1 MIRLDRLC
9 LNLPGFALQDIDL
22 RIGDGE
28 YFVLVG
34 PYASGKTLLLE
45 TIAGLRKAS
54 SGEIWVDGRNV
65 TRLEPERRKIGMVY
79 QHSALFPHL
88 SVRGNLAFGLAV
100 RRLPATTIAA
110 AVDRAAEL
118 LGIGQ
123 LLNRSPEHL
132 SGGERQKVA
141 LARALATEPDVLL
154 LDEPLAA
161 LDPQSREQVRLDL
174 AGLQRRVG
182 MTTIH
187 VTHDFEEAT
196 MMGDRIGVMD
206 HGTIRQV
213 GTPDD
218 IFRHPNSE
226 FVARFTMSINVLR
239 GAVDRADPAAPVFVA
254 EGIRLAVDPHGA
266 DPGACGAAIRPESI
280 LITRSAPL
288 AGSDNVFAATVSR
301 ITNKGSIVEVVADVP
316 PNLTCLLTRYGFD
329 QLGLT
334 IGTRV
339 YLTIPRSAVCILGK
353 EQSTSH
359 AISRA

>member
-45 TIAGLRKAS
+45 TIAGLRQAS
-54 SGEIWVDGRNV
+54 SGQILIGGRDV

-88 SVRGNLAFGLAV
+88 SVRDNLAFGLAV

-110 AVDRAAEL
+110 AVDRTADL
-118 LGIGQ
+118 LGIGD
-123 LLNRSPEHL
+123 LLSRKPEYL

-141 LARALATEPDVLL
+141 LARALATDPEVLL

-161 LDPQSREQVRLDL
+161 LDPESREQVRLDL
-174 AGLQRRVG
+174 ADLQRQVG
-182 MTTIH
+182 MPTIH

-196 MMGDRIGVMD
+196 MMGARIGVMG

-213 GTPDD
+213 GTPDE
-218 IFRHPNSE
+218 IFRHPTSE
-226 FVARFTMSINVLR
+226 FVARFTMSINVLK
-239 GAVDRADPAAPVFVA
+239 GTIDRTDPTAPVFVA
-254 EGIRLAVDPHGA
+254 EGIHLAMDPDEI
-266 DPGACGAAIRPESI
+266 DPDACVAAIRPESI
-280 LITRSAPL
+280 LITRSAPPD
-288 AGSDNVFAATVSR
+288 GSANVFLATVSR
-301 ITNKGSIVEVVADVP
+301 ITNKGSIVEVVAAIP
-316 PNLTCLLTRYGFD
+316 PGLTCLLTRYGFD

-334 IGTRV
+334 IGSQV
-339 YLTIPRSAVCILGK
+339 YLTIPRSAVCAFGK
-353 EQSTSH
+353 ER
-359 AISRA
+359 RA